1 MAKAKNDTQ
10 ATTGDTSTGTAEQDK
25 TGGEPRSLSAK
36 FKKASDTT
44 KQANHF
50 K

>member
-25 TGGEPRSLSAK
+25 TGGEPRSLNAK
-36 FKKASDTT
+36 FMKASDTT